1 VTEFGILGPLEVR
14 RGDEEV
20 ELGGRNQ
27 RAVLAMLL
35 LHANRVVSIE
45 HLSEEL
51 YAGDPPVTAVT
62 QVHRQVSELRKVV
75 GQATV
80 ETRPPGYVVR
90 VADGALDLHRFERLT
105 ATAVDALAD
114 GEAQSALQSLD
125 EALALWRGP
134 ALGDL
139 GYEQFAQGPIARLE
153 ELRLAAVERRL
164 EAQMALGR
172 HPDVIAELR
181 ELTVSHPLRERF
193 RELLMRALYAAGRQV
208 EALEVYR
215 ATRAELVS
223 AYGVE
228 PGVALQQL
236 EQAILQQDPELAP
249 SRALGV
255 VLLAAR
261 KPVRLDGLLGAAEA
275 LASRPDRELLVS
287 LLVDDEA
294 ALQDASTVLYDVRER
309 LGSRGRAAAF
319 VSSGRGNDILH
330 LTRSHDPELVLVE
343 GGPDDLSAPGSELAA
358 VLESSP
364 ADVAVMFAPPL
375 ARTDGEGVLVPFG
388 GGEHDWAAVELGAWL
403 ATANAE
409 PLRLVGARAGAQ
421 PGDRDAS
428 RLLADASLAVQR
440 LVGIAAE
447 PLLVDPTAGGLLDAV
462 AGARAVVIG
471 LSPRWR
477 QEGLGEARRALVA
490 DPACPV
496 LVVHRGSRP
505 GGIAPR
511 EAATRFT
518 WSLGG

>member
-1 VTEFGILGPLEVR
+1 MTEFGILGPLEVR
-14 RGDEEV
+14 RNDEELD
-20 ELGGRNQ
+20 LGGRNQ

-75 GQATV
+75 GQSAL
-80 ETRPPGYVVR
+80 ETRPPGYLIR

-105 ATAVDALAD
+105 ASGVDALAD
-114 GEAQSALQSLD
+114 GEAQSALDSLD

-139 GYEQFAQGPIARLE
+139 AYEQFAQGPIARLE

-164 EAQMALGR
+164 EAQLALGR
-172 HPDVIAELR
+172 HPEVIAELR
-181 ELTVSHPLRERF
+181 ELTVTHPLRERF

-236 EQAILQQDPELAP
+236 EQAILQQDPELALG
-249 SRALGV
+249 RALGV

-261 KPVRLDGLLGAAEA
+261 EPARLDGLLDVAEA
-275 LASRPDRELLVS
+275 LASRPERELLVTV
-287 LLVDDEA
+287 LAEDEP
-294 ALQDASTVLYDVRER
+294 ALQDASTALPAVRQR
-309 LGSRGRAAAF
+309 LGTHGRAAAF
-319 VSSGRGNDILH
+319 VSGGRSDDILH

-364 ADVAVMFAPPL
+364 ADVAVVFAPPQ
-375 ARTDGEGVLVPFG
+375 ARARGEGVLVPFG

-403 ATANAE
+403 ATASDA
-409 PLRLVGARAGAQ
+409 PLRLAGA
-421 PGDRDAS
+421 RDAS

-440 LVGIAAE
+440 LVGVAAE
-447 PLLVDPTAGGLLDAV
+447 PLLVDPTATGLLDAV

-477 QEGLGEARRALVA
+477 QEGLGDARRALVA

-518 WSLGG
+518 WSIAG